1 MSIKRLLA
9 LSLFCVTFYSTSA
22 RAQCRDQLCQNL
34 NNILYNAETDFRGY
48 RMNLVAAPDVSIVG
62 ARIPCRTTE
71 WANAVAMYICSG
83 EVPYSEAESWY
94 INTLASARTLQPSW
108 QFQINSPNADHFVDA
123 GPPDCLV
130 PATEGPYIGQ
140 CPLHFQITRQGN
152 GMAKVYL
159 WMSSLSSPYLENAP
173 PAAPSRADPPSI
185 PASCDDLCQGLKK
198 AFAARLSDFAE
209 ISAAKTN
216 GGGTS
221 GVTLKLEGA
230 GDCGV
235 DSVAKPQSTE
245 LGMQYACFWP
255 ETSSSAANRQ
265 FQKLVSQ
272 FQVLT
277 PAEWSSRK
285 EDQLD
290 QLTGAKI
297 TEWCAFAPGNKQ
309 QVCVDILGQSVGLHI
324 TSWDSV
330 LARKTFPEA
339 RAGNDSQ

>member
-1 MSIKRLLA
+1 MNIKRLVA
-9 LSLFCVTFYSTSA
+9 LSLFCISFYSTSA
-22 RAQCRDQLCQNL
+22 RAQCRGQLCQNL

-123 GPPDCLV
+123 GPTDCAV
-130 PATEGPYIGQ
+130 PATEGPYVGQ

-159 WMSSLSSPYLENAP
+159 WMSSLSSPYLETAP
-173 PAAPSRADPPSI
+173 PPAPSRADPPSI

-198 AFAARLSDFAE
+198 AFEARLSDFTE
-209 ISAAKTN
+209 ISAARTN

-221 GVTLKLEGA
+221 GVTLKLDGA
-230 GDCGV
+230 GDCNV
-235 DSVAKPQSTE
+235 DSVTKPHSTVR
-245 LGMQYACFWP
+245 GAQYACYWP
-255 ETSSSAANRQ
+255 ENSDTAANKQ
-265 FQKLVSQ
+265 FQDLVSR

-277 PAEWSSRK
+277 PAEWASRK

-330 LARKTFPEA
+330 LARKTFPVA